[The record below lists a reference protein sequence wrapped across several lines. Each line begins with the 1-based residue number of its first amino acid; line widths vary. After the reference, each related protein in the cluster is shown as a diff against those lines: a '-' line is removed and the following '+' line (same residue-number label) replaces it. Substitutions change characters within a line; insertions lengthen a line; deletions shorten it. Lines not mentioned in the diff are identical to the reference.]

1 MENLKASRVRPNL
14 SRPYSQ
20 EKKKCESRRLLSPLC
35 SGTMPRKNLRHHTRQ
50 SPQAKVPQLVAGSG
64 LPPPTY
70 PPPGASTET
79 LVSPLAFNLAKVDL
93 PNQPLW

>member
-14 SRPYSQ
+14 SRPYSP
-20 EKKKCESRRLLSPLC
+20 EKECESRKLLSPLC

-50 SPQAKVPQLVAGSG
+50 SSQAKVPQLVAGSG

-70 PPPGASTET
+70 PPPGASRET
-79 LVSPLAFNLAKVDL
+79 LVFPLAFNLAK
-93 PNQPLW
+93 